1 MGPEFDLAIVGGGLA
16 GSALGLSLAKHGR
29 RVLILEREA
38 GFRDRVRGEGMHP
51 WGVVE
56 AQRLSILNGEAQRC
70 TRELPYWT
78 RHAGGAA
85 DRRDLRSV
93 APGANGCLAFHH
105 PLMQEQ
111 LLQAA
116 ADAGALVWRPSQ
128 VLHVTP
134 GRIPGLVVKADG
146 REYNVSARLVVG
158 ADGRASRTRAWGK
171 FRIRTDPEL
180 LRITG
185 ALHLDIDLPAD
196 SVHVTEHAESG
207 RKVLY
212 FPIGERR
219 FRSYYVSRC
228 RDGRPLSGDRDGD
241 SFLEACVAAGTPAC
255 WLKHAKLA
263 GPLASFDV
271 ADRWVDHPYCNG
283 VVLVGDS
290 AAASDPSFG
299 CGLSLTFRDV
309 RVLRDH
315 LVANDDWDAAA
326 DAYAVEHDRYFGSL
340 HRILSWYRELNYA
353 DGSEADTRRARVRPL
368 LYEQPQRRPDFVAF
382 GPEAPSDEPARQRFF
397 GEA

>member
-1 MGPEFDLAIVGGGLA
+1 
-16 GSALGLSLAKHGR
+16 
-29 RVLILEREA
+29 
-38 GFRDRVRGEGMHP
+38 
-51 WGVVE
+51 
-56 AQRLSILNGEAQRC
+56 
-70 TRELPYWT
+70 
-78 RHAGGAA
+78 
-85 DRRDLRSV
+85 
-93 APGANGCLAFHH
+93 
-105 PLMQEQ
+105 
-111 LLQAA
+111 
-116 ADAGALVWRPSQ
+116 
-128 VLHVTP
+128 
-134 GRIPGLVVKADG
+134 
-146 REYNVSARLVVG
+146 
-158 ADGRASRTRAWGK
+158 
-171 FRIRTDPEL
+171 
-180 LRITG
+180 
-185 ALHLDIDLPAD
+185 
-196 SVHVTEHAESG
+196 
-207 RKVLY
+207 
-212 FPIGERR
+212 
-219 FRSYYVSRC
+219 
-228 RDGRPLSGDRDGD
+228 
-241 SFLEACVAAGTPAC
+241 
-255 WLKHAKLA
+255 
-263 GPLASFDV
+263 LASFDV